1 MKKTLLCIIL
11 AIISICSFTF
21 VACSPSKGGG
31 GGDTGPVANVELDEY
46 NQIVDQMKAVFAQ
59 VSNQPASMS
68 ANTLMKA
75 NNGNGEKQLNGTMG
89 ASLYN
94 SQTYIASSKESLI
107 SGMFAMMDGDSSK
120 KESNDMDYY
129 AYGIDFSTMT
139 ARIAGYAANNYF
151 KVSSF
156 YGLNILMDYG
166 GNTIIN
172 ASVEKEG
179 NTIKTYLFTTF
190 KNSRNELFKEYN
202 YAEINFTSQT
212 DFNILVVDYAYDE
225 QDNITSQT
233 MIYASSN
240 KDFFLLS
247 GDIENPKTGMA
258 FFDLGE
264 TGPAYVLQGDKTN
277 TISSLYSIMSQEF
290 ALSSQDKAK
299 IGGLYNTQDYSISYE
314 KVVKAKTDL
323 GIIIDMEDEEYVP
336 PIGFVSNKN
345 AEDLIGRKTL
355 QAFVDDGESV
365 DGTTLTIPDE
375 FNYLSGGIYFQ
386 ADIDTLVIPSSIRGI
401 VVYDHN
407 GSHSILDD
415 TLCYDDEDGRYRAW
429 GGLLTSYVLDDNG
442 EFWAHNEKPFKK
454 FILLD
459 DNGEEV
465 NETDAFIL
473 DDMGNLWVKD
483 SNGNKNYLWGFV
495 SEPQSDTLY
504 LPSPTYE
511 TINGRY
517 IEVEHFHGGNFSECL
532 KNVDKLDDY
541 VATIKHLVVDG
552 YVTEQEIPEMGI
564 QPGFKLIRNNFLM
577 SYETPEGIMYGCN
590 WNFDTLTINNI
601 IDGARVD
608 ISAMFSSE
616 VIKFDIYDMAYP
628 VRVCQTKI
636 KKVILNGDF
645 ETITYTNGYTIDEH
659 EPRQP
664 IGDGNMME
672 TVKPG
677 DVPQGP
683 KIIGTYAISEDYEL
697 NGRPNA
703 HLSYDS
709 VVFGKKVVEIYN
721 NDYQLPVFPDAET
734 LLIKSSVTELGIH
747 HSLLQLGLYPMP
759 EDRKLTLE
767 FENIAGIDFGSFK
780 IQDFMWRDWEDPDR
794 KWQDSNRVV
803 KIKFNCSEAYME
815 RLLASIAWDND
826 ASWLSE
832 AINSGRYIIEYGDP
846 HPAENE
852 FIANFN
858 FNRYSVELKSSSN
871 LTNFVIDDNFLSF
884 VKQMTGGVLG
894 EISFNFGA
902 SEYDTHVLISVSK
915 EFLDKNGLLS
925 SIFGAN
931 IVEIASSMKEY
942 DNLAVILDRIHV
954 YGSKLIFN
962 GTKQELLARTGGLGE
977 AYITRLLYAEYENY
991 SEIVFSD
998 GEVLYSGLG
1007 NRTLTYEDNRV
1018 KVSIT
1023 FVNGWA
1029 TTYHFEDKLNP
1040 SVNYTGDWGNY
1051 NDYDN
1056 NFIYWTISI
1065 GMWELEPDTSTY
1077 NDLTIKVPNYEL
1089 LFRYSYGENEDYS
1102 LNFVYGTAD
1111 SKYSVQF
1118 GINSLPP
1125 TITIE

>member
-1 MKKTLLCIIL
+1 MKKTLCCIIL
-11 AIISICSFTF
+11 ALISIFSFTF
-21 VACSPSKGGG
+21 VACSPKGGG
-31 GGDTGPVANVELDEY
+31 GGPSGPVANAELDEY
-46 NQIVDQMKAVFAQ
+46 NQIVEQMKDVFAQ
-59 VSNQPASMS
+59 VANQPASMS
-68 ANTLMKA
+68 ANALAKA
-75 NNGNGEKQLNGTMG
+75 NNGNGEKQLNGAMG

-120 KESNDMDYY
+120 KESDDTDYY

-179 NTIKTYLFTTF
+179 STIKTYLFTTF

-202 YAEINFTSQT
+202 YAEINFISQT
-212 DFNILVVDYAYDE
+212 DFNILVIDYAYDE
-225 QDNITSQT
+225 QDNVTSQAL
-233 MIYASSN
+233 IYASSN

-247 GDIENPKTGMA
+247 GDIQNPKTSIV
-258 FFDLGE
+258 FFDMGE
-264 TGPAYVLQGDKTN
+264 TGPAYVLQGDKTD

-323 GIIIDMEDEEYVP
+323 GIIIDMEDSEYVP

-345 AEDLIGRKTL
+345 AEDLVGRKTL

-386 ADIDTLVIPSSIRGI
+386 ADIDTLVIPSTIRGI

-415 TLCYDDEDGRYRAW
+415 TLCYDDEGNGRYRVW

-442 EFWAHNEKPFKK
+442 EFYMSNEKPFKK

-465 NETDAFIL
+465 NETDAFML

-511 TINGRY
+511 TINGRC
-517 IEVEHFHGGNFSECL
+517 IEVEHFHGGDFSQCL
-532 KNVDKLDDY
+532 KNVGKLEDY
-541 VATIKHLVVDG
+541 TATVKHLVLDG
-552 YVTEQEIPEMGI
+552 YISEEVPEMGI

-734 LLIKSSVTELGIH
+734 LLIKSSVSELGIH
-747 HSLLQLGLYPMP
+747 HSLLKLGLYPMP

-815 RLLASIAWDND
+815 RLLPSIAWDND

-832 AINSGRYIIEYGDP
+832 AINSGRYIIEYADP
-846 HPAENE
+846 HPYEEE
-852 FIANFN
+852 FFANFD
-858 FNRYSVELKSSSN
+858 FNDGSVIKKE
-871 LTNFVIDDNFLSF
+871 TNTATTFEINDEFLSL
-884 VKQMTGGVLG
+884 VKQITGK
-894 EISFNFGA
+894 E
-902 SEYDTHVLISVSK
+902 LISLLFYDGSEKNIKVILNISK
-915 EFLDKNGLLS
+915 EYVDKGGIIPFING
-925 SIFGAN
+925 AY
-931 IVEIASSMKEY
+931 IVEIASEMKEF
-942 DNLAVILDRIHV
+942 DDITAILDSILPCA
-954 YGSKLIFN
+954 GSKLIFN
-962 GTKQELLARTGGLGE
+962 GTKQELLARAGGLGE

-998 GEVLYSGLG
+998 GETLYSGLG

-1065 GMWELEPDTSTY
+1065 GTWELEPDISTY
-1077 NDLTIKVPNYEL
+1077 DDLTIKVPNYEL

-1102 LNFVYGTAD
+1102 PIFVYGTAD
-1111 SKYSVQF
+1111 SRCSVQF
-1118 GINSLPP
+1118 GINNLPP
-1125 TITIE
+1125 TITLS